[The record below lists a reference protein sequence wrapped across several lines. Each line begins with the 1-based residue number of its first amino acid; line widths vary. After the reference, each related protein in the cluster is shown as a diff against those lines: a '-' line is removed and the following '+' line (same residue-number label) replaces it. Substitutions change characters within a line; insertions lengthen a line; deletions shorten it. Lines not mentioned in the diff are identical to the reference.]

1 VGIASRVEGLC
12 AGGEAVEGGLADQN
26 DSSGIA
32 GSYAEEFF
40 MIKERFP
47 TRVSPSRHSRESGNL
62 APCNDCGS
70 SLPAAAGISFP
81 SFAGFPLARE

>member
-47 TRVSPSRHSRESGNL
+47 TRVGV
-62 APCNDCGS
+62 AP
-70 SLPAAAGISFP
+70 PVIRARAGT
-81 SFAGFPLARE
+81 